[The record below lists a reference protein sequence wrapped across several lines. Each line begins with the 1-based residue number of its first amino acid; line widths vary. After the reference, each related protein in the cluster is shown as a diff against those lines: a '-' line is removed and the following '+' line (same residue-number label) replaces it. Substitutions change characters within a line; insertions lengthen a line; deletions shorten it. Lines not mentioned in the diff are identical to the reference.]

1 MTAGAVERRGRGKV
15 HSWSSCTNGDSGDVP
30 AF

>member
-15 HSWSSCTNGDSGDVP
+15 HSWSSCTNGGCSDEH